1 MATRI
6 CCLSIHAGLDSV
18 SSPKIAITLNLDL
31 GTSFL
36 TCLHFEMLKTGRS
49 LSLLLELIGTE
60 LITKGK
66 KTLPLLVLSLN
77 RVAECQSEFV
87 D

>member
-6 CCLSIHAGLDSV
+6 SCLSIHAGLDFV
-18 SSPKIAITLNLDL
+18 SSPKIVIALNLDL

-36 TCLHFEMLKTGRS
+36 ACLRFEMLKTGRS
-49 LSLLLELIGTE
+49 LSILLEFIR
-60 LITKGK
+60 KGG